1 MNLVSRRLLLQLP
14 RRLPPGVA
22 PSRPPH
28 FSTMVNLETP
38 KVRQKRE
45 EHLGAALRIVKA
57 YATGRFD
64 ESVDIAIKLN
74 VDAKRSDER
83 VRGTAELPH
92 GTGRTVRV
100 AVFARG
106 DLADEARAAGAD
118 VVGAE
123 DLVEEVIQGR
133 LDFERCLATPEVL
146 PVLARAARVLGPR
159 NLMPNPKRGT
169 VTTAVA
175 DAVRRAKGGEVQF
188 RANPHAIVHSSIGR
202 MSFPQEHL
210 VENGLVML
218 RSVLAQRPDRFRG
231 KPPTSLHLLST
242 GGPGVQLDHRLW

>member
-106 DLADEARAAGAD
+106 DLAAGVRPRDVRQRTLWRRSSREGLTLSAAW
-118 VVGAE
+118 
-123 DLVEEVIQGR
+123 R
-133 LDFERCLATPEVL
+133 RRRCCRCLR
-146 PVLARAARVLGPR
+146 ARRVLGPR

>member
-1 MNLVSRRLLLQLP
+1 MRLVSRRLLLQLP

-57 YATGRFD
+57 YATGPFD

-74 VDAKRSDER
+74 VDAKRSDEPR

-169 VTTAVA
+169 VTTAVGA
-175 DAVRRAKGGEVQF
+175 DAVRRAKGGEVRSSGPTRTRSCT
-188 RANPHAIVHSSIGR
+188 RASGA
-202 MSFPQEHL
+202 
-210 VENGLVML
+210 
-218 RSVLAQRPDRFRG
+218 
-231 KPPTSLHLLST
+231 
-242 GGPGVQLDHRLW
+242 